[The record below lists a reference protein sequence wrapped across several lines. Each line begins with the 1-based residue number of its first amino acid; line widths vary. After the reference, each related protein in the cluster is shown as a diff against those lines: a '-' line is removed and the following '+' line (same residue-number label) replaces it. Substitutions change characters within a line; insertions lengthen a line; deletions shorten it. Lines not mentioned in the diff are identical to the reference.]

1 MEVLEIGLENVS
13 KIQIVVSMNAFVA
26 LSNVFAS
33 FGWNVSHSMDLIG
46 ALEMLQDT
54 VWIHCNKSVLK
65 QRLIMYKS
73 SIFITLALI
82 SFVSSLE
89 QQGVPTSSS

>member
-46 ALEMLQDT
+46 ALEVLQDT
-54 VWIHCNKSVLK
+54 VWIQCNKSVLK
-65 QRLIMYKS
+65 QRQNMFKS
-73 SIFITLALI
+73 STFITLALI
-82 SFVSSLE
+82 SLVSSME